1 MVGEETGDLGTE
13 STESCPS
20 LAIRSALDDIHFP
33 GCDQGDCNANR
44 WRALS
49 NYIVGLRVCHRHD
62 ANHLQYSLWTVGEL
76 SCGDVVLGTEHV
88 YTARLDGDPLVRT
101 VHFPRRHIHRS
112 RDSLHSRLPL
122 ERR

>member
-13 STESCPS
+13 STESCAS
-20 LAIRSALDDIHFP
+20 LAIRNARDDFHFP
-33 GCDQGDCNANR
+33 GCNQRDCNADR
-44 WRALS
+44 RLPLS
-49 NYIVGLRVCHRHD
+49 GHVLGLRLRHRHH
-62 ANHLQYSLWTVGEL
+62 ANHLQYSLWPFGEL
-76 SCGDVVLGTEHV
+76 SCGDAVSGIEHV